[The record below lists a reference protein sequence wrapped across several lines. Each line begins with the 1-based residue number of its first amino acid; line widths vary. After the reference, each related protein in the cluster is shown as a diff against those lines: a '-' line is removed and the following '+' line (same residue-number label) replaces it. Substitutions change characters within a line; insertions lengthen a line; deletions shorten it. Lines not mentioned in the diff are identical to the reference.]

1 MGTGSLWLLLCACFT
16 SEKRPLPSRAV
27 LFLCSTPV
35 SHQKW
40 KTDFG
45 SVRALLKSNKS
56 YQWLHTREFG
66 LVGFLLQHKLTRC
79 QMNIA
84 TPFLSH
90 AHEIRN
96 RERGLLLQLS
106 KAVWR
111 VSPAQLLLWDGRSL
125 YPDCHLVRTFPHSV
139 THASPDLTVL
149 SPPTDHMHNL
159 GVLAWVWSI
168 RQEESAL
175 SAAVSLHAALPWRW
189 KELNSLP
196 PLSTQNAEWKSEN
209 CQNANRGRKKIT
221 RSRWDKMDIFHLS
234 RETLQYIICDA

>member
-1 MGTGSLWLLLCACFT
+1 MGQEASDFSCMPIPQV
-16 SEKRPLPSRAV
+16 KRPLPLRVV

-45 SVRALLKSNKS
+45 SVRALLKKNKS

-66 LVGFLLQHKLTRC
+66 LVWFLLQHKLTRC

-90 AHEIRN
+90 AHGIRN
-96 RERGLLLQLS
+96 WEQGLLLQLS
-106 KAVWR
+106 KTVWR
-111 VSPAQLLLWDGRSL
+111 ISPAQLLLWDRKSL
-125 YPDCHLVRTFPHSV
+125 YPDCHLVRTFPHSG

-149 SPPTDHMHNL
+149 SLPTNHIHDL
-159 GVLAWVWSI
+159 GFLAWVWRI
-168 RQEESAL
+168 CHKESAL
-175 SAAVSLHAALPWRW
+175 SAVVSLHAALPWLW

-196 PLSTQNAEWKSEN
+196 PLSTQNSRMEEWKLPK
-209 CQNANRGRKKIT
+209 C
-221 RSRWDKMDIFHLS
+221 
-234 RETLQYIICDA
+234 